1 MMIEKEVVVVIS
13 ITESLEG
20 LTLVD
25 LAHLIINAIVIRERE
40 IAEVRHT
47 SQEKNMIEMRE
58 MIETEEE
65 IEIVLLAS
73 NNIDLELVSLNS
85 LRRLD

>member
-1 MMIEKEVVVVIS
+1 MMIEKEVIVVIS

-40 IAEVRHT
+40 TAEVRHT
-47 SQEKNMIEMRE
+47 SQEKDMIEMRE

>member
-1 MMIEKEVVVVIS
+1 MIEKEVVVVIS

-47 SQEKNMIEMRE
+47 SQEKDMIEMRE

-73 NNIDLELVSLNS
+73 NYIDLELVSLNS

>member
-1 MMIEKEVVVVIS
+1 MMIEKEVIVVIS

-47 SQEKNMIEMRE
+47 SQEKDMIEMRE

-73 NNIDLELVSLNS
+73 NYIDLELVSLNS

>member
-25 LAHLIINAIVIRERE
+25 LAHLIINAFVIRERE

-47 SQEKNMIEMRE
+47 SQEKDMIEMRE